1 MQIFSLF
8 LHTLTNRENA
18 LAFSKKRCAMDGAN
32 SKGVFAMQKLQ
43 VENPQGSGFSY
54 TLAKKSQSPA
64 IKEYL

>member
-1 MQIFSLF
+1 
-8 LHTLTNRENA
+8 
-18 LAFSKKRCAMDGAN
+18 MDGAN